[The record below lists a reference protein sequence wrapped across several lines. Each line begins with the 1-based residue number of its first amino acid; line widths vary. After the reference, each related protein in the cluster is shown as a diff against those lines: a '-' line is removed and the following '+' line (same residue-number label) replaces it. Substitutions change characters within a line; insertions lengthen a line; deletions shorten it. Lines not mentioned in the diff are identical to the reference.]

1 VSEFGDGGV
10 RDELLRPMNTMAL
23 RRLETVAESE
33 WFRVLAQVISST
45 LLFILVF
52 GMSATVDV
60 KHLREQVKNKGAIL
74 AGVVTQYI
82 FMPLLG
88 YLTVISLVGSGM
100 TEPTAIALLIVMSSP
115 GGSYSNWWCS
125 LFNADLALSVT
136 MTTVSTILSILFLPA
151 NLLLYIT
158 VGFGSRAGGGS
169 ILDNIDWGSLFIS
182 IAIVIFAIML
192 GLCAS
197 FKVSSHRFNRF
208 MNQLGS
214 CSGVL
219 LIIFSIVVSSLSGSN
234 EAQIWGQTWT
244 FYVGVIAPCL
254 LGLVFATAFALLAR
268 LRKPEVVTVGV
279 ECCYQNVGIATSA
292 AAAMFKDPID
302 RGQAL
307 CVPLFYGLM
316 EAIVLGIFCI
326 ICWKVGWTKA
336 PPNERFCTM
345 IVTTYEVDDDNG
357 RSEST
362 IGPYDEE
369 LHENASSLV
378 PPATLS
384 SAESWSENS
393 WRRPPFLF
401 RKRKSSIDEET
412 QNSGSSLPLQR
423 RVSLSRTLNSI
434 TEGAVVTIHPMESIS
449 SLAPI
454 PDEKGEYARCRI
466 NSEDS
471 VGGSAATAATL
482 DSVSK

>member
-1 VSEFGDGGV
+1 
-10 RDELLRPMNTMAL
+10 MNAM

-33 WFRVLAQVISST
+33 WFRVLAQGISST

-88 YLTVISLVGSGM
+88 YLTVISLIGSGM
-100 TEPTAIALLIVMSSP
+100 TEPTAISLLIVMSSP

-125 LFNADLALSVT
+125 MFNADLALSVT

-182 IAIVIFAIML
+182 IAIVIAAIML
-192 GLCAS
+192 GLFAS

-208 MNQLGS
+208 ANHLGS

-234 EAQIWGQTWT
+234 EAQIWGQNWT

-254 LGLVFATAFALLAR
+254 LGLVFATVFALVAR
-268 LRKPEVVTVGV
+268 LKKPEVVTVGV

-292 AAAMFKDPID
+292 AAAMFKDPIA

-307 CVPLFYGLM
+307 CVPLFYGVM
-316 EAIVLGIFCI
+316 EAIVLGLFCI

-336 PPNERFCTM
+336 PRDESFCTM

-369 LHENASSLV
+369 LRETASSIV
-378 PPATLS
+378 PPATIS
-384 SAESWSENS
+384 STESWSETLPVSS
-393 WRRPPFLF
+393 WRRTLPFLF
-401 RKRKSSIDEET
+401 RKRKSPAIEVTEQTSVP
-412 QNSGSSLPLQR
+412 SLPR
-423 RVSLSRTLNSI
+423 RVSLTRTLNSI
-434 TEGAVVTIHPMESIS
+434 TEGAVTIYPMETIS
-449 SLAPI
+449 SLVPV
-454 PDEKGEYARCRI
+454 PDEKGEYARCRM

-471 VGGSAATAATL
+471 VGESAVTAATSESAL
-482 DSVSK
+482 TQIEAVTK

>member
-1 VSEFGDGGV
+1 MTGERERGV
-10 RDELLRPMNTMAL
+10 KPTATETATETKTPMNPIPMPT
-23 RRLETVAESE
+23 RRLATVAESE

-60 KHLREQVKNKGAIL
+60 KHLRVQMKNKGAIL

-88 YLTVISLVGSGM
+88 YLTVISLTGSGM
-100 TEPTAIALLIVMSSP
+100 TEPTAISLLIVMSSP

-158 VGFGSRAGGGS
+158 VGFGSGVGGVS
-169 ILDNIDWGSLFIS
+169 ILDTIDWGSLFIS

-197 FKVSSHRFNRF
+197 FKISSHRFNRF
-208 MNQLGS
+208 ANQLGS
-214 CSGVL
+214 CSGIL

-234 EAQIWGQTWT
+234 EAQIWGQSWT

-254 LGLVFATAFALLAR
+254 VGLVFATVFALAAR
-268 LRKPEVVTVGV
+268 LKKPEVVTVGV

-292 AAAMFKDPID
+292 AAAMFKNPID

-307 CVPLFYGLM
+307 CVPLFYGVM
-316 EAIVLGIFCI
+316 EAILLAIFCI
-326 ICWKVGWTKA
+326 ICWKIGWTKA
-336 PPNERFCTM
+336 PRDARFCTM
-345 IVTTYEVDDDNG
+345 IATTYEVDDNNG
-357 RSEST
+357 SSDST
-362 IGPYDEE
+362 VGPYDEE
-369 LHENASSLV
+369 LRENVSSLV
-378 PPATLS
+378 SPATVS
-384 SAESWSENS
+384 SSESWSENS
-393 WRRPPFLF
+393 RRRPLPFLF
-401 RKRKSSIDEET
+401 RKRNAPIIEET
-412 QNSGSSLPLQR
+412 QSSVPR
-423 RVSLSRTLNSI
+423 RVSLTRTLNSI
-434 TEGAVVTIHPMESIS
+434 TEGAVTIY
-449 SLAPI
+449 PI
-454 PDEKGEYARCRI
+454 EPITCLVPVLDEKGEYARCRI
-466 NSEDS
+466 NSEE
-471 VGGSAATAATL
+471 TAVT
-482 DSVSK
+482 SESSK